1 MYGKHPIS
9 RVLQFFVVQDVY
21 TSSSS
26 VLNVLMEN
34 AEMKFF
40 MTTYQ
45 DEHKQRIGK
54 GFTF

>member
-1 MYGKHPIS
+1 MYQKHPIC

-21 TSSSS
+21 TSSS

-34 AEMKFF
+34 TEMKFF